1 MAENQTD
8 GYNATWIPGYT
19 KPVDLD
25 PYMYPAAHEEKYNTR
40 NEWATSP
47 QMYHTEIMD
56 DYVTNVSKNL
66 SGIPYA
72 GNLLAAGAE
81 LGAPIASGILSLPY
95 DIKQAV
101 DDWET
106 QNYSSL
112 GNAFK
117 GLFFP
122 GGTIDHQNPL
132 SSLYHR
138 TKGSLKPISRRL
150 RRQEKEAQERA
161 LQASITAQ
169 ANREASRRVAGG
181 EGRDYGHTQTRSSS
195 GWRSSPF
202 YQGGLATM
210 FERRQ

>member
-1 MAENQTD
+1 M
-8 GYNATWIPGYT
+8 
-19 KPVDLD
+19 
-25 PYMYPAAHEEKYNTR
+25 
-40 NEWATSP
+40 
-47 QMYHTEIMD
+47 
-56 DYVTNVSKNL
+56 
-66 SGIPYA
+66 
-72 GNLLAAGAE
+72 LLKDFSFLE
-81 LGAPIASGILSLPY
+81 
-95 DIKQAV
+95 
-101 DDWET
+101 
-106 QNYSSL
+106 
-112 GNAFK
+112 
-117 GLFFP
+117 
-122 GGTIDHQNPL
+122 GTIDHQNPL

-210 FERRQ
+210 FERRR